1 MRNLL
6 AVGPEAGFLR
16 ISVIDPHGRR
26 NPPGAEVR
34 LFVSGT
40 RQLIGTRL
48 LDTGSGYNAQNVM
61 PVQFGL
67 GERRMVDVEVTLPTG
82 TVRQVTRVAGVDSR
96 AWANCAATVR
106 VSAAGT
112 GTLDAGRCR

>member
-1 MRNLL
+1 VKARGI
-6 AVGPEAGFLR
+6 AKIGV
-16 ISVIDPHGRR
+16 
-26 NPPGAEVR
+26 VR

-48 LDTGSGYNAQNVM
+48 LDTGSGYNAQNAM

-67 GERRMVDVEVTLPTG
+67 GERRIVDVEVTVPTAN
-82 TVRQVTRVAGVDSR
+82 VRHVTRVSNVDSR

-106 VSAAGT
+106 VSTAGT
-112 GTLDAGRCR
+112 GTLDGGRCR

>member
-1 MRNLL
+1 MRNML

-16 ISVIDPHGRR
+16 VAVIDAHGRR

-34 LFVSGT
+34 LFVGGT

-48 LDTGSGYNAQNVM
+48 FDTGSGYNAQNAM

-67 GERRMVDVEVTLPTG
+67 GERRIVDIEVTVPTG
-82 TVRQVTRVAGVDSR
+82 KTRQVSRVANVDSR
-96 AWANCAATVR
+96 AWANCAATIR
-106 VSAAGT
+106 VSPAGA